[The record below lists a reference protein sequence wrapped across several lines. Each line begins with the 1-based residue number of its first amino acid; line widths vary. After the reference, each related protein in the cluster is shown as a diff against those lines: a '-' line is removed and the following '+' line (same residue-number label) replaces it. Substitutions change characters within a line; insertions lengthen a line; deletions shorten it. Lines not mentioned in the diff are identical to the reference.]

1 MRKTTMLK
9 CGTSLLLASS
19 LAACGGGGGGNDG
32 TPPTTV
38 TPTPS
43 TSSFQSKLGAAFAGI
58 FDAGATTD
66 PVNPT
71 DASVP
76 ALAPTSD
83 PVNDG

>member
-1 MRKTTMLK
+1 MHTKTLLK
-9 CGTSLLLASS
+9 CGTSLLMAGSLAS
-19 LAACGGGGGGNDG
+19 CGGGSSSGDG
-32 TPPTTV
+32 TPPTSV

-66 PVNPT
+66 PVDPT

-83 PVNDG
+83 PVNDT

>member
-1 MRKTTMLK
+1 MHKKTMLK

-38 TPTPS
+38 TPTPT
-43 TSSFQSKLGAAFAGI
+43 TSSFQSKLGSAFAGI
-58 FDAGATTD
+58 FDAGVTTD
-66 PVNPT
+66 PANPT